1 MEVTASGPA
10 GNLRLVNRVDVE
22 DYLRGMGEVRDP
34 SWPAASLQT
43 QAVAA
48 RTYAL
53 RTVQAGGEIC
63 DNDRCQV
70 YIGQTV
76 EYPEMDRAVAD
87 TRGQV
92 LEFNGALATTVYS
105 ANAGGTTATPQE
117 AWGGGAA
124 GEPYLR
130 SAPYPTGDPMA
141 WTIEVGFADLAAR
154 FGYSGAVTGARVSN
168 VGPSGRALEVTLSG
182 DAGDKTVDG
191 LAFASKLSMRSNLFS
206 FRTAQ
211 VDAVPP
217 PPPEGASVIQELPG
231 ATRSLVEAPPA
242 PLPRSIARVA
252 VALPPADRLGLPG
265 LAGLAVLLAGLGV
278 YAARQSRREARR
290 NLFNWHR

>member
-1 MEVTASGPA
+1 MEISATAPD

-22 DYLRGMGEVRDP
+22 EYLRGMGEVRDP

-43 QAVAA
+43 QAIAA

-53 RTVQAGGEIC
+53 RAVQSGGELC
-63 DNDRCQV
+63 DDDRCQV
-70 YIGQTV
+70 YIGQSV
-76 EYPEMDRAVAD
+76 EYPEMDKAIAD

-92 LEFNGALATTVYS
+92 LEYNGALATTVYS

-117 AWGGGAA
+117 AWGGAAA

-130 SAPYPTGDPMA
+130 SAPYPTGDPMPWA
-141 WTIEVGFADLAAR
+141 VEVGFGDLAAR
-154 FGYSGAVTGARVSN
+154 FGYPGSVTSARLSA
-168 VGPSGRALEVTLSG
+168 VGPSGRAIEVTLSG

-206 FRTAQ
+206 FHTAQ

-217 PPPEGASVIQELPG
+217 TPPEGSALIQDLPG
-231 ATRSLVEAPPA
+231 GGRSRVEVAPA
-242 PLPRSIARVA
+242 PSPRSIARVA
-252 VALPPADRLGLPG
+252 VTLPAADRMGVTGLVG
-265 LAGLAVLLAGLGV
+265 LAAVLAGFGIC
-278 YAARQSRREARR
+278 ANRQSRLAARR
-290 NLFNWHR
+290 TLFHWHG